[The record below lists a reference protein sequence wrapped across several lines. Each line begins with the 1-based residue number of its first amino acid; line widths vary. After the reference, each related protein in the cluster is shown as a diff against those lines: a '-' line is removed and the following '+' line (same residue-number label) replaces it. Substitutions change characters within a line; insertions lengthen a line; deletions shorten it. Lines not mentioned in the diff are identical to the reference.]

1 MIYKG
6 IVSAVNEDGKRVSV
20 THHSGDIVTAWLVV
34 PSHLTGLLSVGT
46 PVIYT
51 AFDDN
56 TGMILHREDG
66 ACATGSGD
74 GGGGVEFTT
83 D

>member
-34 PSHLTGLLSVGT
+34 PFYLIGQLSVGT

-51 AFDDN
+51 TFDDN
-56 TGMILHREDG
+56 TGIIIHREDG
-66 ACATGSGD
+66 AGYAGADVGSA
-74 GGGGVEFTT
+74 
-83 D
+83 